1 MGKNIGKI
9 IELSEKWAISKD
21 SECWTVYKMGK
32 KKGEPFWK
40 ATWYYPSLKS
50 LIDGLLDRGFEVR
63 NELVE
68 SMDYWAEKMVNR
80 IK

>member
-1 MGKNIGKI
+1 MEI
-9 IELSEKWAISKD
+9 IELSEKLAISKD
-21 SECWTVYKMGK
+21 TESWTVYKLKK

-40 ATWYYPSLKS
+40 ATWFYPSLKMM
-50 LIDGLLDRGFEVR
+50 IDGLLDRGFEIPGEL
-63 NELVE
+63 NKLVE